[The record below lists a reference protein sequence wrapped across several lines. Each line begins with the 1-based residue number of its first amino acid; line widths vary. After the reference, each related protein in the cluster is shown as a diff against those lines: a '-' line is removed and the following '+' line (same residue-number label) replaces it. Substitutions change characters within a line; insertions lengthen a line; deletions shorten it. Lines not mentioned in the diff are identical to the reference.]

1 MSPRR
6 QDEPNIVPSVLDRLL
21 GDDPRPAHSRLSAD
35 SELDALWVRLLDAV
49 AARLRPE
56 VIDAWVRPC
65 RLLAVEADQ
74 WRVAVPDR
82 LLRDRL
88 VQQYRDALQ
97 DSAAEI
103 AGGKPRLAFIV
114 DRALGSYG
122 IRELKQAV
130 ARDLEAL
137 LNTRQEAL
145 DELPESLEEVRRS
158 LVVYGLPDFT
168 AASLQSPRDRT
179 RIRRALEDTIA
190 AFEPRLDRVRISLE
204 ESEGNERAMH
214 FRVEGWLR
222 LEPNPEPVSFD
233 TVLQLTTRE
242 YTVQGRD

>member
-6 QDEPNIVPSVLDRLL
+6 QGEPNIVPSVLDRLL
-21 GDDPRPAHSRLSAD
+21 GEDRRAARPQLSAD
-35 SELDALWVRLLDAV
+35 SELDALWVRLLDAL
-49 AARLRPE
+49 AGRLKPE
-56 VIDAWVRPC
+56 AIDAWVRPC
-65 RLLAVEADQ
+65 RLVAVEADQ

-88 VQQYRDALQ
+88 VQQYLDALQ
-97 DSAAEI
+97 DSAADV
-103 AGGKPRLAFIV
+103 AGGRPRVVFV
-114 DRALGSYG
+114 VNSTLGSYG
-122 IRELKQAV
+122 IRELKRAV

-145 DELPESLEEVRRS
+145 DELPETLEEVRRS

-168 AASLQSPRDRT
+168 AASLQSQRDRN

-190 AFEPRLDRVRISLE
+190 AFEPRLDRVKIALDE
-204 ESEGNERAMH
+204 TGGNERTMR

-222 LEPNPEPVSFD
+222 LEPTPEPVAFD

-242 YTVQGRD
+242 YTVQGQD

>member
-21 GDDPRPAHSRLSAD
+21 GDDRRPIRQLSAD
-35 SELDALWVRLLDAV
+35 SELDAVWARLLDA
-49 AARLRPE
+49 AAGRLGPE

-65 RLLAVEADQ
+65 RLLGIEGSQ

-88 VQQYRDALQ
+88 EQHHLHALQ
-97 DSAAEI
+97 DAAAEV
-103 AGGKPRLAFIV
+103 AGGKPRLVFVV
-114 DRALGSYG
+114 DNALGGYG
-122 IRELKQAV
+122 IRELKRAV

-145 DELPESLEEVRRS
+145 DEVPESLSEVRRS
-158 LVVYGLPDFT
+158 LVTYGLPDFS
-168 AASLQSPRDRT
+168 AASLQSLRDRT

-190 AFEPRLDRVRISLE
+190 AFEPRLDRVRIELE
-204 ESEGNERAMH
+204 ESEGGERSMR

-222 LEPNPEPVSFD
+222 LEPTPEPVAFD

>member
-1 MSPRR
+1 M
-6 QDEPNIVPSVLDRLL
+6 
-21 GDDPRPAHSRLSAD
+21 PAS
-35 SELDALWVRLLDAV
+35 
-49 AARLRPE
+49 
-56 VIDAWVRPC
+56 
-65 RLLAVEADQ
+65 DQ

-168 AASLQSPRDRT
+168 AASLQSPRDRN

-190 AFEPRLDRVRISLE
+190 AFEPRLARVRITLE
-204 ESEGNERAMH
+204 ESEGSDRAMH

-222 LEPNPEPVSFD
+222 LEPTPEPVSFD

-242 YTVQGRD
+242 YTVEGGD

>member
-6 QDEPNIVPSVLDRLL
+6 QGEPNIVPSVLDRLL
-21 GDDPRPAHSRLSAD
+21 ADDRRPARPQLSAD
-35 SELDALWVRLLDAV
+35 SELDALWARLLDAV
-49 AARLRPE
+49 APRLRPE

-65 RLLAVEADQ
+65 RLLAVEADR
-74 WRVAVPDR
+74 WRVEVPDR
-82 LLRDRL
+82 SWRERL
-88 VQQYRDALQ
+88 VQHHLDALQ
-97 DSAAEI
+97 DSAAEV
-103 AGGKPRLAFIV
+103 AGGRPRLTFIV
-114 DRALGSYG
+114 NSALGSYG
-122 IRELKQAV
+122 IRELKRAV

-145 DELPESLEEVRRS
+145 TELPESLEEVRRS

-190 AFEPRLDRVRISLE
+190 AFEPRLDRVRIALE
-204 ESEGNERAMH
+204 ESEGSERTMR

-222 LEPNPEPVSFD
+222 IEPVPEPVAFD
-233 TVLQLTTRE
+233 TTLQLTTRE
-242 YTVQGRD
+242 YTVEGQD